1 MKSPKTLSKS
11 GPDGQRTRAMK
22 VAMNRATTKAEPR
35 LEPELG
41 SDFAVDRH
49 RSGVVAD
56 NGDIR
61 RAKVDLHDTASADEP
76 IADEPIAD
84 EPIADEPIADEPI
97 ASVLVVE
104 DDPELRS
111 AIKRYLNERRFLVTA
126 VQNGKEA
133 LRLLLDSDDPYDA
146 VVLDI
151 LLPGLD
157 GGEVCRRARGAGC
170 WVPIVMVTALG
181 EIDDRIDG
189 FQRGADD
196 YLVKPFSLEELS
208 LRLRALIRR
217 SEATWVSMLSVGD
230 LRMNLHT
237 RQAWRGEVELNIT
250 HREFQLLELFL
261 RHPGLVL
268 SRNIIRSAVW
278 GSADA
283 KDVSGNLIDQ
293 YIAHLRR
300 KIDQRSDVSSIETLS
315 RIGYRLR
322 SVESD

>member
-1 MKSPKTLSKS
+1 M
-11 GPDGQRTRAMK
+11 
-22 VAMNRATTKAEPR
+22 
-35 LEPELG
+35 
-41 SDFAVDRH
+41 
-49 RSGVVAD
+49 
-56 NGDIR
+56 
-61 RAKVDLHDTASADEP
+61 
-76 IADEPIAD
+76 
-84 EPIADEPIADEPI
+84 
-97 ASVLVVE
+97 LVVE

>member
-1 MKSPKTLSKS
+1 MI
-11 GPDGQRTRAMK
+11 K
-22 VAMNRATTKAEPR
+22 VNPGA
-35 LEPELG
+35 G
-41 SDFAVDRH
+41 SDI
-49 RSGVVAD
+49 VAD
-56 NGDIR
+56 LGRGGGDSGNVADIR
-61 RAKVDLHDTASADEP
+61 QALSELSDAASTDEP
-76 IADEPIAD
+76 FAN
-84 EPIADEPIADEPI
+84 
-97 ASVLVVE
+97 VLVVE
-104 DDPELRS
+104 DDPELLS
-111 AIKRYLNERRFLVTA
+111 AIRRYLYEKRFLVTM

-133 LRLLLDSDDPYDA
+133 LRLLLDSDDTYDA

-157 GGEVCRRARGAGC
+157 GREVCRRARGAGC

-181 EIDDRIDG
+181 EIDDRIDS

-217 SEATWVSMLSVGD
+217 SEASWVSMLSVGE

-237 RQAWRGEVELNIT
+237 RQAWRGAEELNVT

-268 SRNIIRSAVW
+268 SRNIIRTAVW
-278 GSADA
+278 GTAEA

-300 KIDQRSDVSSIETLS
+300 KIDRRSDVSSIETLS
-315 RIGYRLR
+315 RVGYRLR

>member
-1 MKSPKTLSKS
+1 MI
-11 GPDGQRTRAMK
+11 K
-22 VAMNRATTKAEPR
+22 VNPGA
-35 LEPELG
+35 G
-41 SDFAVDRH
+41 SDI
-49 RSGVVAD
+49 VAD
-56 NGDIR
+56 LGRGGGDSGNVADIR
-61 RAKVDLHDTASADEP
+61 QALSELSDAASTDEP
-76 IADEPIAD
+76 FAN
-84 EPIADEPIADEPI
+84 
-97 ASVLVVE
+97 VLVVE
-104 DDPELRS
+104 DDPELLS
-111 AIKRYLNERRFLVTA
+111 AIRRYLYEKRFLVTM

-133 LRLLLDSDDPYDA
+133 LRLLLDSDDTYDA

-157 GGEVCRRARGAGC
+157 GREVCRRARGAGC

-181 EIDDRIDG
+181 EIDDRIDS

-217 SEATWVSMLSVGD
+217 SEASWVSMLSVGE

-237 RQAWRGEVELNIT
+237 RQAWRGEEELNVT

-268 SRNIIRSAVW
+268 SRNIIRTAVW
-278 GSADA
+278 GTAEA

-300 KIDQRSDVSSIETLS
+300 KIDRRSDVSSIETLS
-315 RIGYRLR
+315 RVGYRLR

>member
-56 NGDIR
+56 NGDIS
-61 RAKVDLHDTASADEP
+61 RAKVDLHDTAS
-76 IADEPIAD
+76 
-84 EPIADEPIADEPI
+84 ADEPIADEPI

-111 AIKRYLNERRFLVTA
+111 AIKRYLHERRFLVTA

>member
-61 RAKVDLHDTASADEP
+61 RAKVDLHDTAS
-76 IADEPIAD
+76 
-84 EPIADEPIADEPI
+84 ADEPIADEPI

>member
-1 MKSPKTLSKS
+1 MKSPKILSKCE
-11 GPDGQRTRAMK
+11 PDGERRRAMIK
-22 VAMNRATTKAEPR
+22 VNPGA
-35 LEPELG
+35 G
-41 SDFAVDRH
+41 SDI
-49 RSGVVAD
+49 VAD
-56 NGDIR
+56 LGRGGGDSGNADIR
-61 RAKVDLHDTASADEP
+61 QALSELSDTASSDEP
-76 IADEPIAD
+76 FAN
-84 EPIADEPIADEPI
+84 
-97 ASVLVVE
+97 VLVVE
-104 DDPELRS
+104 DDPELLS
-111 AIKRYLNERRFLVTA
+111 AIRRYLYEKRFLVTM

-133 LRLLLDSDDPYDA
+133 LRLLLDSDDTYDA

-157 GGEVCRRARGAGC
+157 GREVCRRARGAGC

-181 EIDDRIDG
+181 EIDDRIDS

-217 SEATWVSMLSVGD
+217 SEASWVSMLSVGE

-237 RQAWRGEVELNIT
+237 RQAWRGEEELNVT

-268 SRNIIRSAVW
+268 SRNIIRTAVW
-278 GSADA
+278 GTAEA

-300 KIDQRSDVSSIETLS
+300 KIDRRSDVSSIETLS
-315 RIGYRLR
+315 RVGYRLR

>member
-1 MKSPKTLSKS
+1 MKSSKS
-11 GPDGQRTRAMK
+11 LSSRESDGPSWRALPSVEAGVNSEIGSNEHGAGSGGGSPDIGRPPPLGVDGPAR
-22 VAMNRATTKAEPR
+22 
-35 LEPELG
+35 
-41 SDFAVDRH
+41 
-49 RSGVVAD
+49 
-56 NGDIR
+56 
-61 RAKVDLHDTASADEP
+61 DTAVSDEP
-76 IADEPIAD
+76 FAN
-84 EPIADEPIADEPI
+84 
-97 ASVLVVE
+97 VLVVE
-104 DDPELRS
+104 DDPELLS
-111 AIKRYLNERRFLVTA
+111 ALRRYLYEKRLMVTA
-126 VQNGKEA
+126 VQDGNEA
-133 LRLLLDSDDPYDA
+133 VRLLLDSDDSYDA

-157 GGEVCRRARGAGC
+157 GREVCRQVRGAGC

-181 EIDDRIDG
+181 EIEDRIAG

-217 SEATWVSMLSVGD
+217 SEATWVSMLSVGE

-237 RQAWRGEVELNIT
+237 RQAWRGEVELNLT

-268 SRNIIRSAVW
+268 SRNIIRTAVW
-278 GSADA
+278 GASEA

-300 KIDQRSDVSSIETLS
+300 KIDRPSSVGSIETLS
-315 RIGYRLR
+315 RVGYRLR
-322 SVESD
+322 TKEND